1 MVVFESTVNVFSPW
15 NQMADAL
22 SMAASI
28 FAVMAFGC
36 SSVPAVLSF
45 PQAVRNVAAKVAVAK
60 NRIAICENEIAVNL
74 ACAATAMDKCVFKNF
89 IIVSSILCLSTE
101 IVASSDGKLGRFF
114 CIRWQVR

>member
-15 NQMADAL
+15 NQMAEAL

-45 PQAVRNVAAKVAVAK
+45 PQAVNAVAAMSE
-60 NRIAICENEIAVNL
+60 IAISESVTVVNL
-74 ACAATAMDKCVFKNF
+74 ANAATAVDKIFACF
-89 IIVSSILCLSTE
+89 IIISPILCPSAGT
-101 IVASSDGKLGRFF
+101 VAS
-114 CIRWQVR
+114 

>member
-1 MVVFESTVNVFSPW
+1 
-15 NQMADAL
+15 MAEAQ
-22 SMAASI
+22 SKAASI

-45 PQAVRNVAAKVAVAK
+45 PQAVNAVAAMSE
-60 NRIAICENEIAVNL
+60 IAISESVTVVNL
-74 ACAATAMDKCVFKNF
+74 ANAATAVDKIFACF

>member
-1 MVVFESTVNVFSPW
+1 MVVFESTVNVFLPW
-15 NQMADAL
+15 NQMAEAL

-74 ACAATAMDKCVFKNF
+74 ANAATVVDKIF
-89 IIVSSILCLSTE
+89 
-101 IVASSDGKLGRFF
+101 A
-114 CIRWQVR
+114 

>member
-28 FAVMAFGC
+28 FAVIAFGC

-45 PQAVRNVAAKVAVAK
+45 PQAARVVTVTSVNAAAPAGASQSQSSK
-60 NRIAICENEIAVNL
+60 IFTIYTI
-74 ACAATAMDKCVFKNF
+74 DPNF
-89 IIVSSILCLSTE
+89 INGDIIYFAKSFQ
-101 IVASSDGKLGRFF
+101 K
-114 CIRWQVR
+114 